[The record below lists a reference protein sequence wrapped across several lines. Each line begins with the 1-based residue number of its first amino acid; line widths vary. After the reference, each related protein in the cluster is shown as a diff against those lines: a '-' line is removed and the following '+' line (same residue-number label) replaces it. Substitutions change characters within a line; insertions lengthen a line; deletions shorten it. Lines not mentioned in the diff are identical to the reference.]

1 MAASLPGPQQEK
13 TFEVDTPVLWLCIL
27 CTALGLF
34 FSINNYTL
42 RHLTSS
48 ELEAILRQRQPAK
61 SRRWAVVDIQELFLT
76 TACMR
81 FACIVGTVLCIVYM
95 LVSKGLFAGSL
106 KAQDD
111 QLLLS
116 PQALGWALLA
126 ILLIS
131 SPIVALFF
139 VGLPVAWSRYGGQAA
154 LVKSLPILRIFY
166 VLLWPVVRLLR
177 SFERLVQFFHREKP
191 DAAAK
196 ELEQDIM
203 SAVDEGTREGL
214 LGRDERSMI
223 KRLIDFH
230 DTQSSSIMTPRTEIV
245 AVEVGASL
253 KDIEELTATEG
264 HSRIPVYEQSLDNI
278 VGMLYA
284 KDVLLHLA
292 NGGELFDVRKI
303 MRPPIFVPQ
312 TKRIVDLLRELK
324 AKKVHIAVV
333 LDEYGGTSGLVS
345 IEDILE
351 EIVGEIEDEY
361 EPPSPEPLV
370 RLDEHTVE
378 VDAKVRVEQLAE
390 ELNVQVSN
398 DQDVD
403 TVGGLV
409 FSLLGYV
416 PRKGQEVEHQRL
428 RFTVLDAERRK
439 IKRLKVEVQS
449 TVNGTQNEG
458 D

>member
-1 MAASLPGPQQEK
+1 M
-13 TFEVDTPVLWLCIL
+13 LWLCIV

-48 ELEAILRQRQPAK
+48 ELTVILRDRRREK
-61 SRRWAVVDIQELFLT
+61 SGHWAAADIQGAFLI

-95 LVSKGLFAGSL
+95 LMSNGLFAGGL
-106 KAQDD
+106 KTESDH
-111 QLLLS
+111 LLVS
-116 PQALGWALLA
+116 PQMLGWALVA
-126 ILLIS
+126 ILLIC
-131 SPIVALFF
+131 SPIVGLFF
-139 VGLPVAWSRYGGQAA
+139 IGLPAAWSRYGGEAV
-154 LVKSLPILRIFY
+154 LVKSLPILRLFY
-166 VLLWPVVRLLR
+166 IVLWPVVCLLR
-177 SFERLVQFFHREKP
+177 SFEGLARVFHRETP
-191 DAAAK
+191 EAAAK

-203 SAVDEGTREGL
+203 SAVDEGAREGL

-230 DTQSSSIMTPRTEIV
+230 DTLASSIMTPRTEIV
-245 AVEVGASL
+245 AVEAGASL
-253 KDIEELTATEG
+253 KDIEHLTATEG
-264 HSRIPVYEQSLDNI
+264 HSRIPVYEGTLDNI

-292 NGGELFDVRKI
+292 NGGESFDVRKI
-303 MRPPIFVPQ
+303 MRSPIFVPE
-312 TKRIVDLLRELK
+312 TKRIVDLLGELK

-361 EPPSPEPLV
+361 EPPSPELLI
-370 RLDEHTVE
+370 RLDDHTVE
-378 VDAKVRVEQLAE
+378 IDAKIRVEQLAE
-390 ELNVQVSN
+390 ELNVHLSN
-398 DQDVD
+398 EQDVD

-409 FSLLGYV
+409 FSLLGHV
-416 PRKGQEVEHQRL
+416 PRKGQEVEYEQL

-439 IKRLKVEVQS
+439 INRLKVELQGS
-449 TVNGTQNEG
+449 TDGQDGEQ

>member
-1 MAASLPGPQQEK
+1 MN
-13 TFEVDTPVLWLCIL
+13 TPVLWLCIL
-27 CTALGLF
+27 CTAVALF

-42 RHLTSS
+42 RHLTASQ
-48 ELEAILRQRQPAK
+48 LRGILRERGRQK
-61 SRRWAVVDIQELFLT
+61 SGPWAEEDIEGLFLT
-76 TACMR
+76 TAFMR
-81 FACIVGTVLCIVYM
+81 FASIVGTVLCIVY
-95 LVSKGLFAGSL
+95 LVRGGLFAEVSEVSVW
-106 KAQDD
+106 
-111 QLLLS
+111 QLLVVLVISTSIVTLLS
-116 PQALGWALLA
+116 
-126 ILLIS
+126 
-131 SPIVALFF
+131 
-139 VGLPVAWSRYGGQAA
+139 VGLPVAWSRYGGEAV
-154 LVKSLPILRIFY
+154 LVKTLPILRMFQI
-166 VLLWPVVRLLR
+166 VLWPVVRLLR
-177 SFERLVQFFHREKP
+177 SFEGVVKVFHREQP

-196 ELEQDIM
+196 ELEQEIM

-214 LGRDERSMI
+214 LGRDERGMI

-230 DTQSSSIMTPRTEIV
+230 DTQASSIMTPRTEIV
-245 AVEVGASL
+245 AVEAGASL
-253 KDIEELTATEG
+253 KDIEELTASEG
-264 HSRIPVYEQSLDNI
+264 HSRVPVYERNLDNI

-292 NGGELFDVRKI
+292 NGRESFDVRKI
-303 MRPPIFVPQ
+303 MRVPIFVPE

-361 EPPSPEPLV
+361 EPSSPEPLV
-370 RLDEHTVE
+370 RLDAYTVE
-378 VDAKVRVEQLAE
+378 VDAKVRVEQLAD
-390 ELNVQVSN
+390 ELNVRLSN

-416 PRKGQEVEHQRL
+416 PQKGQEVEYERL
-428 RFTVLDAERRK
+428 RFTVLETERRT
-439 IKRLKVEVQS
+439 INRLKVEICSRTKSEQ
-449 TVNGTQNEG
+449 GEG

>member
-1 MAASLPGPQQEK
+1 MVN
-13 TFEVDTPVLWLCIL
+13 F
-27 CTALGLF
+27 
-34 FSINNYTL
+34 
-42 RHLTSS
+42 
-48 ELEAILRQRQPAK
+48 
-61 SRRWAVVDIQELFLT
+61 QELFLS

-81 FACIVGTVLCIVYM
+81 FVCLVGTVLCLVY
-95 LVSKGLFAGSL
+95 
-106 KAQDD
+106 
-111 QLLLS
+111 LLLGKGTFGS
-116 PQALGWALLA
+116 QTLSWALLA
-126 ILLIS
+126 VLLIS

-139 VGLPVAWSRYGGQAA
+139 IGLPVALSRYGGEST

-166 VLLWPVVRLLR
+166 VLLWPVVRLLK
-177 SFERLVQFFHREKP
+177 SFERLVRVFHREKP

-203 SAVDEGTREGL
+203 SAVDEGAREGL
-214 LGRDERSMI
+214 LGRDERGMI

-230 DTQSSSIMTPRTEIV
+230 DTQASNIMTPRTEIV
-245 AVEVGASL
+245 AIEARASL
-253 KDIEELTATEG
+253 KDMEQLTATEG
-264 HSRIPVYEQSLDNI
+264 HSRIPVYEDTLDNI

-292 NGGELFDVRKI
+292 NGAELFDVRKI

-312 TKRIVDLLRELK
+312 TKRIGDLLRELK
-324 AKKVHIAVV
+324 AEKVHIAVV
-333 LDEYGGTSGLVS
+333 LDDYGGTSGLVS

-361 EPPSPEPLV
+361 EPTSPEPLV

-378 VDAKVRVEQLAE
+378 VDAKVRVEQLAD
-390 ELNVQVSN
+390 ELNVELSN

-416 PRKGQEVEHQRL
+416 PRKGQEVEYERL

-439 IKRLKVEVQS
+439 INRLKVEVQS
-449 TVNGTQNEG
+449 TPNGQDGEQ